1 MNKLK
6 KLTMGMVL
14 ANLLTIVV
22 MDTVHA
28 AEWAARS
35 VEQIKQ
41 DLVVSDKGIQ
51 EYTVKWGDTL
61 YALSKATDIP
71 IEKLAEIN
79 NIQNINLIEVGTKF
93 VFDKNNTYL
102 EIQAGEEVVRYQVED
117 EKTSVLLQPQ
127 VEQSQPAQSTE
138 TVETTT
144 QNSQPVEEKVA
155 PVTPEVV
162 VEQPVVQETTVAQT
176 PVVEQPVQ
184 PIAQPMVESG
194 SPLLYTLDTF
204 LFSGVINWGGYH
216 FTYYSQSVLP
226 GGGLSIPGRHI
237 NAMGYVAD
245 GDGYIVLANNA
256 PIGTVIN
263 TPFGAPGKV
272 YDRGTYGNHFDVYVR

>member
-14 ANLLTIVV
+14 ANLLAIGV

-28 AEWAARS
+28 AEWVARS

-41 DLVVSDKGIQ
+41 DLVVSDKGVQ

-61 YALSKATDIP
+61 YALSKAINIP
-71 IEKLAEIN
+71 VEKLAEIN

-93 VFDKNNTYL
+93 VFDAEHTYL
-102 EIQAGEEVVRYQVED
+102 EVKVGQEVARYNVD
-117 EKTSVLLQPQ
+117 EKQTSVLLQPQ
-127 VEQSQPAQSTE
+127 ELKAEITQQ
-138 TVETTT
+138 VETTT
-144 QNSQPVEEKVA
+144 QQSEVVVEEQPVATETA
-155 PVTPEVV
+155 
-162 VEQPVVQETTVAQT
+162 VEQPVVQETTAAVV
-176 PVVEQPVQ
+176 PVVEAPVQ
-184 PIAQPMVESG
+184 PVAPVG

-245 GDGYIVLANNA
+245 GDGYIVLANDA

>member
-1 MNKLK
+1 MKKLK

-14 ANLLTIVV
+14 ANLLAIVV

-28 AEWAARS
+28 AEWVARS

-41 DLVVSDKGIQ
+41 DLVVNEKGVQ

-61 YALSKATDIP
+61 YALSKATNIP
-71 IEKLAEIN
+71 VEKLAEIN

-93 VFDKNNTYL
+93 VFDKNHTYL
-102 EIQAGEEVVRYQVED
+102 EIKAGEEVVRYPLEETQ
-117 EKTSVLLQPQ
+117 TSVLLQPQ
-127 VEQSQPAQSTE
+127 LTQEESPVQE
-138 TVETTT
+138 THVETTQRSET
-144 QNSQPVEEKVA
+144 VVEEKE
-155 PVTPEVV
+155 PVVTQEVR
-162 VEQPVVQETTVAQT
+162 VEQPVAQEPAVVPT
-176 PVVEQPVQ
+176 PVVETPVQ
-184 PIAQPMVESG
+184 PVVQSG
-194 SPLLYTLDTF
+194 SPLVYTLDTF

-226 GGGLSIPGRHI
+226 GGGLNIPGRHV
-237 NAMGYVAD
+237 NALGYVAD
-245 GDGYIVLANNA
+245 GDGYIVLANDA